1 MHALYAQLGLSG
13 SAVYFGNSL
22 ADWVDAL
29 AIGLLTFVA
38 LILVR
43 RQVLVRT
50 GRLLGMDLPRSVR
63 LVIDI
68 VSTTRRFVLL
78 AVSLL
83 VGLKFL
89 DLGLHVEHRLDAF
102 IATLVLL
109 QIGIWLS
116 AVVRFYL
123 DTQALD
129 TSNRSVQSVVTI
141 ARFLANMSIWS
152 LVLLLAL
159 DNMGFQVKPLL
170 AGLGIGGIAVA
181 LAVQNVLGDLLA
193 SVAIAL
199 DKPFEVGDSLT
210 LDGGYIGTVE
220 TIGIKSTRLTS
231 NTGEQIVLSNAEL
244 VKTRIRNFGRLR
256 ERRAIMRF
264 GIAYNNKAHCLAEIP
279 RLLSLAVSHHQI
291 ARFERAHCV
300 GFSPAAMDFEATYM
314 VMSADYTVF
323 LDVQHAINLEFASS
337 LEAGGIVFAA
347 AQPLATLKL

>member
-13 SAVYFGNSL
+13 DAVYLGNSL
-22 ADWVDAL
+22 SDCVNAL
-29 AIGLLTFVA
+29 AIALLTFVA
-38 LILVR
+38 LILIR

-50 GRLLGMDLPRSVR
+50 RRLLGMDLPRSIR

-68 VSTTRRFVLL
+68 VATTRRFVLL

-83 VGLKFL
+83 VGAKFL
-89 DLGLHVEHRLDAF
+89 DLGLHIEHRVDAF

-141 ARFLANMSIWS
+141 ARFLANTVIWS

-199 DKPFEVGDSLT
+199 DKPFEVGDALT
-210 LDGGYIGTVE
+210 LEGGYTGPVE

-231 NTGEQIVLSNAEL
+231 NTGEQIVISNAEL
-244 VKTRIRNFGRLR
+244 VKARVRNFGRLQQ
-256 ERRAIMRF
+256 RRAIMRF
-264 GIAYNNKAHCLAEIP
+264 GIAYNNKADGLADIP
-279 RLLSLAVSHHQI
+279 RLLSTAVSHHQN

-300 GFSPAAMDFEATYM
+300 GFSAAAIDFEATYV

-323 LDVQHAINLEFASS
+323 LNVQHAINLEFARS
-337 LEAGGIVFAA
+337 LEACGIVFAA
-347 AQPLATLKL
+347 AQPLVAAKI